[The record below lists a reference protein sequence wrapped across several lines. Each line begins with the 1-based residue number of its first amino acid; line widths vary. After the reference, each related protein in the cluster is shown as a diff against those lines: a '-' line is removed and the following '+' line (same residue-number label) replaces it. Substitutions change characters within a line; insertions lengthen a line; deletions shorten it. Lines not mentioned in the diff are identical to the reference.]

1 MKAKKKSL
9 KKKSQSQ
16 SKMIKLGTEQREKNA
31 YKSNPQRGRRTEILG
46 ERDPTGE
53 EQNTFRPASKN
64 SSWLGTVGKG

>member
-1 MKAKKKSL
+1 
-9 KKKSQSQ
+9 
-16 SKMIKLGTEQREKNA
+16 MIKLGTEQREKNA